1 MRSRD
6 NVIVFGPLRKPRKEG
21 GRREGGKHDR
31 IIINFHVG
39 KIIIDFAPF
48 WESRG
53 TNGRVC
59 QMRRYVPTFPVVL
72 LPRKW
77 FGIALRRRR
86 HRRLITTFMRDADV

>member
-21 GRREGGKHDR
+21 GREGGREGGKHDR

-53 TNGRVC
+53 TNGTGGYAKC
-59 QMRRYVPTFPVVL
+59 AGTFPL
-72 LPRKW
+72 SLSCSSLGNGSELPS
-77 FGIALRRRR
+77 AVAV
-86 HRRLITTFMRDADV
+86 D

>member
-21 GRREGGKHDR
+21 GGKEGEGGKHDR

-86 HRRLITTFMRDADV
+86 LITTFMRDADV

>member
-1 MRSRD
+1 MSLSLVRFGSR
-6 NVIVFGPLRKPRKEG
+6 GRKEG
-21 GRREGGKHDR
+21 GREGGKHDR

-53 TNGRVC
+53 TNANGREC

-86 HRRLITTFMRDADV
+86 LITTFMRDADV

>member
-6 NVIVFGPLRKPRKEG
+6 NVIVFGPLRKPREG
-21 GRREGGKHDR
+21 ARHDR

-53 TNGRVC
+53 TNANGREC

-72 LPRKW
+72 LPRKC
-77 FGIALRRRR
+77 FRIALRRRR
-86 HRRLITTFMRDADV
+86 HRRLITTFMRDADDV